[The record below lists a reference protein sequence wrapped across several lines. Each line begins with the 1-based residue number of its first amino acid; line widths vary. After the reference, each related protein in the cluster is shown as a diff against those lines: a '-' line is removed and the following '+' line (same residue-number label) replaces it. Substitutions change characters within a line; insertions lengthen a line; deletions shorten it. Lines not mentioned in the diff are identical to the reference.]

1 MQEMMAHGPYAE
13 FALLLLIS
21 AVAGAIAVR
30 LRQPVLIAYIVVG
43 ILVGPAVFGIVKAH
57 DQIALLSEIGVT
69 VLLFVVGLKLDLHHI
84 RHIGPVALAT
94 GLGQL
99 AFTIVFGFVLIL
111 LMGKDVM
118 EAIYVAV
125 ALTFSSTIIVV
136 KLLSDKREL
145 DSLHGRIAVGFLIVQ
160 DVAVVLAMM
169 AMSALRGA
177 GDAAMVEVAGSLLL
191 RLAGAAVLMFVLM
204 RFVLPRLVEAM
215 ARSQELL
222 LIFAIAWGTG
232 LAALGEW
239 AGFSKEAGAFMAGFS
254 LASTAYREAMN
265 ARLTGI
271 RDFMLLFFFVDL
283 GAELDFSTLGEE
295 VWPAVVLSLFVLIGN
310 PLIVMAIMGYMG
322 YRKRTGFLAGLT
334 VAQIS
339 EFSIVFVA
347 MGITLGHVGV
357 EALGLTTLVGLVT
370 IMISTYMILF
380 SHTLYEKLA
389 PWLGL
394 FERKRPFRELAVE
407 RQGRPAGDPD
417 IIVFGMGRYGSRL
430 MRQLRQAGIE
440 VLGVDFDPETV
451 RELRKLRQPVR
462 YGDGEDPSFLESL
475 PLQHARWVIT
485 TFPQWES
492 NRAFLSALK
501 EAGFRGRIAGVVRD
515 EIHGKALDEAGV
527 ARVLNPFNDAADY
540 AARTFAAEIAF
551 EEAHRT
557 DASPESATPGGLA
570 RDAAPDAATKPLQP

>member
-475 PLQHARWVIT
+475 PLQHAGWVIT

>member
-1 MQEMMAHGPYAE
+1 MTEVLAHGPYAE
-13 FALLLLIS
+13 FALLLIIS
-21 AVAGAIAVR
+21 AVAGAVAVR
-30 LRQPVLIAYIVVG
+30 LRQPVLIAYIIVG
-43 ILVGPAVFGIVKAH
+43 ILVGPAVFGLVRAQ
-57 DQIALLSEIGVT
+57 DQISLLAEIGVT

-84 RHIGPVALAT
+84 RNIGAVALAT

-111 LMGKDVM
+111 LMGKAPM
-118 EAIYVAV
+118 EALYVAV
-125 ALTFSSTIIVV
+125 ALTFSSTIIIV

-177 GDAAMVEVAGSLLL
+177 GEAAFAEVAVSLLL
-191 RLAGAAVLMFVLM
+191 RLTGAAALMYLLM
-204 RFVLPRLVEAM
+204 RYVLPRIVGAM

-232 LAALGEW
+232 LAALGEG
-239 AGFSKEAGAFMAGFS
+239 AGFSKEAGAFLAGFS
-254 LASTAYREAMN
+254 LASTTYREAMN
-265 ARLTGI
+265 ARLTSI
-271 RDFMLLFFFVDL
+271 RDFMLLFFFIDL
-283 GAELDFSTLGEE
+283 GAKLDFSTLGGEI
-295 VWPAVVLSLFVLIGN
+295 WPAVVLSAFVLIGN

-380 SHTLYEKLA
+380 SHPLYERLA
-389 PWLGL
+389 PWLDV

-407 RQGRPAGDPD
+407 RQGRPAGQPD
-417 IIVFGMGRYGSRL
+417 VIVFGLGRYGARL
-430 MRQLRQAGIE
+430 LQQLQQAGID

-451 RELRKLRQPVR
+451 RALRRRKLPVR
-462 YGDGEDPSFLESL
+462 FGDGEDPDFLESL
-475 PLQHARWVIT
+475 PLAQATWAVS
-485 TFPQWES
+485 TFPRWES
-492 NRAFLSALK
+492 NRAFLHAL
-501 EAGFRGRIAGVVRD
+501 EQAGFRGKVAGVVRD
-515 EIHGKALDEAGV
+515 DLHARALDAAGV
-527 ARVLNPFNDAADY
+527 ARVLNPFDDAADY
-540 AARTFAAEIAF
+540 SARVFAAEIAF
-551 EEAHRT
+551 DKEH
-557 DASPESATPGGLA
+557 A
-570 RDAAPDAATKPLQP
+570 R